1 MIYSL
6 AFHLFLGM
14 IIVLY
19 EFLRA
24 KTRPLDTMLFISI
37 SYFLLYVYVP
47 VAIYFKPEW
56 ATVGAFK
63 YNNEYS
69 YSSLTIALI
78 SIFGY
83 CLILGGRHYSQ
94 LLIGTAPRHPAYIDL
109 SKKSFIILIIIGII
123 SYLLYAR
130 ALGGVFNSVIL
141 GSALR
146 YGVLNIDEVVSGNG
160 LVFKRLLSVLELL
173 VFYSIARRY
182 SGRKLTHGFKFL
194 MRVVTVFYIC
204 FLLSSA
210 SRGAFIGL
218 IVFYFYIRSRSDVS
232 SISIARYVIFS
243 LSALLFVLYGKQ
255 FLFAFPELL
264 QGNTQGFFDNFSD
277 LNSVRQKDGTVFMR
291 DTLFKEFSNGYVSLI
306 HALHN
311 SSGLLYFRDY
321 LGLPIDLLPMNLLG
335 INLPSWP
342 SISAINTYNLQGLL
356 IASMPPG
363 ILAMSIYNLAV
374 PGLFSL
380 FIFGFLINYLEYVFK
395 YSNGPLGKVLFFYT
409 MLLSMSYV
417 SNSDIKVLVF
427 DSLFPFLFLFVNS
440 LKVIKIKKQN

>member
-146 YGVLNIDEVVSGNG
+146 YGVLN
-160 LVFKRLLSVLELL
+160 K
-173 VFYSIARRY
+173 
-182 SGRKLTHGFKFL
+182 
-194 MRVVTVFYIC
+194 
-204 FLLSSA
+204 
-210 SRGAFIGL
+210 
-218 IVFYFYIRSRSDVS
+218 
-232 SISIARYVIFS
+232 
-243 LSALLFVLYGKQ
+243 
-255 FLFAFPELL
+255 
-264 QGNTQGFFDNFSD
+264 
-277 LNSVRQKDGTVFMR
+277 
-291 DTLFKEFSNGYVSLI
+291 
-306 HALHN
+306 
-311 SSGLLYFRDY
+311 
-321 LGLPIDLLPMNLLG
+321 
-335 INLPSWP
+335 
-342 SISAINTYNLQGLL
+342 
-356 IASMPPG
+356 
-363 ILAMSIYNLAV
+363 
-374 PGLFSL
+374 
-380 FIFGFLINYLEYVFK
+380 
-395 YSNGPLGKVLFFYT
+395 
-409 MLLSMSYV
+409 
-417 SNSDIKVLVF
+417 
-427 DSLFPFLFLFVNS
+427 
-440 LKVIKIKKQN
+440 